1 MFAAALTI
9 YLRPDLA
16 VLDPVCTFVFSA
28 LVLATTISILRNTLA
43 VIMEAAPAGVSLA
56 QVRATLLS
64 TPGIRD
70 VHNLRSD
77 RLLNS

>member
-1 MFAAALTI
+1 MRKYQVSKATCPGVFAAALTI

-43 VIMEAAPAGVSLA
+43 VIMEVALA
-56 QVRATLLS
+56 ITS
-64 TPGIRD
+64 
-70 VHNLRSD
+70 
-77 RLLNS
+77 

>member
-1 MFAAALTI
+1 MKAVVGAFYKRNPGVFAAALTI

-43 VIMEAAPAGVSLA
+43 VIMEVTLA
-56 QVRATLLS
+56 S
-64 TPGIRD
+64 T
-70 VHNLRSD
+70 S
-77 RLLNS
+77 

>member
-28 LVLATTISILRNTLA
+28 LVLATTISILRNTIA
-43 VIMEAAPAGVSLA
+43 VIMEVSTSQHYLA
-56 QVRATLLS
+56 LANTSQ
-64 TPGIRD
+64 
-70 VHNLRSD
+70 H
-77 RLLNS
+77 